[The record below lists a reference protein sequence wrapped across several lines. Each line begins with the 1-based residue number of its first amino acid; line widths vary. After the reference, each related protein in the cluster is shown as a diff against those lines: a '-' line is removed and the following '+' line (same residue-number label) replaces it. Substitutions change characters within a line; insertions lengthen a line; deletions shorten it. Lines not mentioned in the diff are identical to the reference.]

1 MLFQAF
7 LGGLSCKL
15 YDDLNDNIV
24 LKKFYNAT
32 FMEYLKGIHYVS
44 FVSVSINDPLFF
56 IFFYIGCFL
65 NHIRDGDAFKEPYE
79 HSLLYSFILLF
90 IILDYTKIAND
101 VESIESIDII
111 LLSMLFFLMVM
122 EKMVM
127 RYFGKDVEFSTVKL
141 KLRTL
146 VFITCIMAYLFCK
159 SKYLKHLFTY
169 LIGYLLVSILIQYYS
184 LLKTNNAKNDDVI
197 NNVNDAVDN
206 VNDAVDNVNDAVDN
220 VNNTLDDEKNQLCK
234 ENDGLD
240 NQAKLASQNSKK
252 KLRIKGKKM
261 LKE

>member
-24 LKKFYNAT
+24 LNKFYNAT

-44 FVSVSINDPLFF
+44 FVSVSMNDPLFF
-56 IFFYIGCFL
+56 IICYIGCFL
-65 NHIRDGDAFKEPYE
+65 NHIRNGDAFKEPYE

-90 IILDYTKIAND
+90 IILDYTKITND
-101 VESIESIDII
+101 VESIDII
-111 LLSMLFFLMVM
+111 LLSMFFFSMFM

-127 RYFGKDVEFSTVKL
+127 RYFGKDVEFSTLKL

-146 VFITCIMAYLFCK
+146 AFITCILAYLFCK
-159 SKYLKHLFTY
+159 SKSLKHLFTY
-169 LIGYLLVSILIQYYS
+169 LIGYVILSILIQYYS
-184 LLKTNNAKNDDVI
+184 LLKTNNAKSDDV
-197 NNVNDAVDN
+197 
-206 VNDAVDNVNDAVDN
+206 VDNVNDAVDN

-252 KLRIKGKKM
+252 KLRIKRKKM

>member
-24 LKKFYNAT
+24 LKKFCNAT

-44 FVSVSINDPLFF
+44 FVSVSMNDPLFF
-56 IFFYIGCFL
+56 IICYIGCFI

-90 IILDYTKIAND
+90 IILDYTKLAND
-101 VESIESIDII
+101 VESIDII
-111 LLSMLFFLMVM
+111 ILSMFFFSMFM

-127 RYFGKDVEFSTVKL
+127 HYFGKDGEFSTLKL

-146 VFITCIMAYLFCK
+146 AFITCIMAYLFCK
-159 SKYLKHLFTY
+159 SKSLKHLFTY
-169 LIGYLLVSILIQYYS
+169 LIGYVILSILVQYYS
-184 LLKTNNAKNDDVI
+184 LLKSDDVKSDDVKSDD
-197 NNVNDAVDN
+197 VNDAVDN
-206 VNDAVDNVNDAVDN
+206 
-220 VNNTLDDEKNQLCK
+220 
-234 ENDGLD
+234 G
-240 NQAKLASQNSKK
+240 AKLASQNSKK
-252 KLRIKGKKM
+252 KLRIKRKKK
-261 LKE
+261 LEEENKQLRNS